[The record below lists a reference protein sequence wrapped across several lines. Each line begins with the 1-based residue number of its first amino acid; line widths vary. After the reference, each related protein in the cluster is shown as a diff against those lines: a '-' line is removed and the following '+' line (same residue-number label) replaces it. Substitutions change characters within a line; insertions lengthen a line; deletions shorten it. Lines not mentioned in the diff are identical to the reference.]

1 MIFLYILLF
10 SFLFVFCIGLF
21 SERFNIVL
29 ADAVI
34 LVFLIASIFVSN
46 LYAQYWANQSV
57 IQESNVEIIENKTYT
72 GKLSSIVDGEFIVF
86 DTGKNDKII
95 QYKFTVSKDNIFIDN
110 TMKDNDIRIA
120 YKKEKTTVK
129 TVSGINPKK
138 FRLYDKLFGD
148 GTGNYF
154 STKYNRK
161 DLKPKVTGY
170 NSEKTSE
177 ETKVYM
183 SKKTAEKYL
192 MSKNLQWLCI
202 HMRKEKYMSE
212 ENIALDDT
220 KTKKQVMKRS
230 VKTTL
235 LIVLSL
241 LAIIAT
247 GAIEQTLQV
256 PEGTELYK
264 QDIDVEVVKIDKMI
278 TPRSYGL
285 GSIDEYYVD
294 ITVYSEKFNTTEEFR
309 YSDLFYNKYY
319 EVEKGDIIQAELYT
333 YKNKKTG
340 EIVKRQI
347 NELLWTKNNKT
358 KSTLLSAFFY
368 KLEIFFENLRQLWL
382 YVK

>member
-1 MIFLYILLF
+1 
-10 SFLFVFCIGLF
+10 
-21 SERFNIVL
+21 
-29 ADAVI
+29 
-34 LVFLIASIFVSN
+34 
-46 LYAQYWANQSV
+46 
-57 IQESNVEIIENKTYT
+57 
-72 GKLSSIVDGEFIVF
+72 
-86 DTGKNDKII
+86 
-95 QYKFTVSKDNIFIDN
+95 
-110 TMKDNDIRIA
+110 
-120 YKKEKTTVK
+120 
-129 TVSGINPKK
+129 
-138 FRLYDKLFGD
+138 
-148 GTGNYF
+148 
-154 STKYNRK
+154 
-161 DLKPKVTGY
+161 
-170 NSEKTSE
+170 
-177 ETKVYM
+177 
-183 SKKTAEKYL
+183 
-192 MSKNLQWLCI
+192 
-202 HMRKEKYMSE
+202 MSE
-212 ENIALDDT
+212 ENIALEDT

-264 QDIDVEVVKIDKMI
+264 QDIDVEVVEIDKLI

-368 KLEIFFENLRQLWL
+368 KLEIFFENLMQLWL